1 MHANPFL
8 RHISS
13 LAVAPCSELAI
24 LAHANALSSFRPG
37 SGPHLTSRISYLTF
51 KDNSMPAPQSFK
63 SHTRWDPLF
72 HFFIMPLLLA
82 NVIVVGVCI
91 VRSHQ
96 HFGFHAIWSILIA
109 VVLLLLAFKAR
120 TYALQVQDRVIRL
133 EEKSR
138 LASLVSASELIEL
151 ESLTMRQYIGLRFA
165 SNPELPDLARR
176 AIREKLTERQIKEAI
191 SSWRA
196 DNDRV

>member
-1 MHANPFL
+1 MA
-8 RHISS
+8 
-13 LAVAPCSELAI
+13 E
-24 LAHANALSSFRPG
+24 
-37 SGPHLTSRISYLTF
+37 T
-51 KDNSMPAPQSFK
+51 QSFK

-72 HFFIMPLLLA
+72 HFFILPVLLA
-82 NVIVVGVCI
+82 NVVISIVFYIHHRVEMPLGGIWLI
-91 VRSHQ
+91 VL
-96 HFGFHAIWSILIA
+96 SIALFMVA
-109 VVLLLLAFKAR
+109 GKSR
-120 TYALQVQDRVIRL
+120 GYALNNQDRIIRL

-138 LASLVSASELIEL
+138 LASLVSASELVEL

-176 AIREKLTERQIKEAI
+176 AIREKLTEKQIKEAI